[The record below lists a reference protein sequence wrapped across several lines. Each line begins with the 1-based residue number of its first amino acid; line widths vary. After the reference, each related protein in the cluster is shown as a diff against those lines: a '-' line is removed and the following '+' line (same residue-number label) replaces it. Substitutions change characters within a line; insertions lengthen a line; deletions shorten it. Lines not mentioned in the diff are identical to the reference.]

1 MKEHVYQ
8 LLQNIGPGKMSNL
21 AYDTAWVARLG
32 EIDWGLS
39 SRALNWLCEHQLSDG
54 SWGVEKPFYYH
65 DRVISTL
72 AAMIALTYRGRRA
85 QDRNQIEKGL
95 LALEKVTGGATQGLQ
110 ADPNGATVGFEMI
123 VPTLIAEA
131 EKLGIIKQQG
141 ESILG
146 KLSLIRK
153 LKMPKL
159 EGYKINKFVTPAFSA
174 EMAGTDFTSI
184 LDIENL
190 QETNGSVG
198 NSPSATAYYVISLK
212 HQDQNGL
219 DYLHKWVSQDGGTP
233 NVAPFDIFEPAWVL
247 WNLKLAEAL
256 DSDAL
261 ELCKPHLDFIHKTW
275 ESGTGIGH
283 ASEYTPRDSDD
294 TGLVYEL
301 LSWFG
306 YAVDVEA
313 ILSYE
318 EKGHFRCFALEAN
331 PSISAN
337 IHVLGGLRQA
347 GFDKNH
353 SSIVKILNFL
363 RRSRISEAYWL
374 DKWHTSPYYVTSH
387 AIISC
392 IGLDDEICQYAA
404 EWIISTQKP
413 DGAWGSN
420 GTSTAEETAYCLQ
433 ALVLWRRHGKP
444 VSQDTIHMGVKW
456 LTEQESLQQPYPPL
470 WIGKGLYC
478 PEYVVKATIISALE
492 LCEQG

>member
-1 MKEHVYQ
+1 MKEQIHQ

-32 EIDWGLS
+32 EIDWDLS
-39 SRALNWLCEHQLSDG
+39 SRALNWLCAHQLPDG

-95 LALEKVTGGATQGLQ
+95 LALEKVTSGATQGLQ

-131 EKLGIIKQQG
+131 ERLGIIKQQG
-141 ESILG
+141 ENILG
-146 KLSLIRK
+146 RLSYIRK
-153 LKMPKL
+153 VKMSKL

-174 EMAGTDFTSI
+174 EMAGTDFINI

-198 NSPSATAYYVISLK
+198 NSPSATAYYVSSLK
-212 HQDQNGL
+212 CQDQKGMH
-219 DYLHKWVSQDGGTP
+219 YLHQWVSQNGGTP

-256 DSDAL
+256 DSKAL

-275 ESGTGIGH
+275 KPGTGIGH

-301 LSWFG
+301 LSRFG
-306 YAVDVEA
+306 YAVDVES
-313 ILSYE
+313 IFSYE
-318 EKGHFRCFALEAN
+318 EKDHFRCFALEAN

-353 SSIVKILNFL
+353 PSIVKILDFL
-363 RRSRISEAYWL
+363 RESRISKSYWL
-374 DKWHTSPYYVTSH
+374 DKWHVSPYYVTSH

-392 IGLDDEICQYAA
+392 IGFDNKICQSAV
-404 EWIISTQKP
+404 EWIINTQKS
-413 DGAWGSN
+413 DGAWGTN
-420 GTSTAEETAYCLQ
+420 DAPTAEETAYSLQ
-433 ALVLWRRHGKP
+433 ALVLWKRHGGD
-444 VSQDTIHMGVKW
+444 VSQDVLRSGMDW
-456 LTEQESLQQPYPPL
+456 LIKQESLQEPYPPL

-492 LCEQG
+492 LCKQG